1 MHHEGRPEDL
11 AAGSHFRRARS
22 AEHALRGLVR
32 SRLILR
38 MALFQLGFGLISILV
53 LGVLNRV
60 MFAEMGLSA
69 ALIGFLLAIP
79 SLMSPLRLWLG
90 YLSDS
95 RPILGRRRFPY
106 IVGGTILAAVGVWAG
121 IRSALAIPRMLAG
134 GVLAAVMAFSV
145 YGMGKNLMATTFQA
159 LIVDVFDE
167 RQRAQATST
176 LQAAFILGIVVG
188 SVGLGRM
195 LEPYS
200 PDRLLGLAAA
210 IGVLAVGLA
219 VLGCLGIEPVGAAV
233 EEMSRRA
240 GEVPF
245 GKTLKLTLE
254 NQQVRLF
261 FFFVYATLLATL
273 SQDLY
278 LEPYAAELLGMSVGQ
293 TARLSMYWGIGTLG
307 ALMLSGIRLVDRF
320 GRRRVAGMGL
330 VVVAATL
337 LGLIVAGATKQ
348 QGLFLAL
355 VLSLGIGSGMSAAG
369 ALTLMV
375 DFTSPEKAGLLMGVW
390 TIGVQM
396 AEVTG
401 SVVGGIVIDAVHR
414 FSGSYLAAFG
424 TVFGLEIIASVVA
437 LVLLSRISV
446 VAFRAV

>member
-1 MHHEGRPEDL
+1 
-11 AAGSHFRRARS
+11 
-22 AEHALRGLVR
+22 
-32 SRLILR
+32 
-38 MALFQLGFGLISILV
+38 
-53 LGVLNRV
+53 
-60 MFAEMGLSA
+60 
-69 ALIGFLLAIP
+69 
-79 SLMSPLRLWLG
+79 MSPLRLWLG

-95 RPILGRRRFPY
+95 HPILGRRRFPY
-106 IVGGTILAAVGVWAG
+106 IVGGTILAAVGLWAG

-219 VLGCLGIEPVGAAV
+219 VLGCLGIEPDGAAV

-245 GKTLKLTLE
+245 GKTLKLTFE

-330 VVVAATL
+330 VVVAATF